1 MSGGKRKKPS
11 IKSVTRFLF
20 IAVCVAGICWVTW
33 SYVLATYSVIFLGQ
47 VYTMEELS
55 KPAIETIF
63 GGLIMK
69 VIGNIFE
76 HNDSTVFG
84 KSNNNDNEEY

>member
-1 MSGGKRKKPS
+1 MSKKMKKPS

-33 SYVLATYSVIFLGQ
+33 SYALATYSIIFLGQ

-76 HNDSTVFG
+76 HNDSTLFG
-84 KSNNNDNEEY
+84 KSNNDSDSAAY